1 MSFSN
6 KWIKPQNE
14 INNVGMKLLENIK
27 PPSPLKPRIEEAQ
40 KRLHSQIAKL
50 ENMSMKMEEKDQVIF
65 KRVISAMQSHDS
77 QYAKILS
84 NELSQIRKMNK
95 MITSAKLALEQI
107 QLRLNTITELGD
119 VIVTLSPAMSV
130 IKNIQGGLT
139 SMMPE
144 AGQSFGKITD
154 ILNGIMNE
162 SGQIPQTTEMT
173 GNTNAISE
181 DAMKIIEEASAIL
194 ALEQIQLRLN
204 TITELGDV
212 IVTLSPAMSVIKNI
226 QGGLTS
232 MMPEAGQSFGKITDI
247 LNGIMNESGQ
257 SPQTTEMTG
266 NTNAISEDAMKII
279 EEASAIVEQNMKDKF
294 PDLPN
299 TAIDSKVT
307 ESNSLY

>member
-6 KWIKPQNE
+6 KWLKPQNE

-40 KRLHSQIAKL
+40 KRLHSQISKL
-50 ENMSMKMEEKDQVIF
+50 ESMSMKMEEKDQLIF

-107 QLRLNTITELGD
+107 QLRLNTITDLGD

-162 SGQIPQTTEMT
+162 SGQIPQASEIT
-173 GNTNAISE
+173 GNTNS
-181 DAMKIIEEASAIL
+181 
-194 ALEQIQLRLN
+194 
-204 TITELGDV
+204 
-212 IVTLSPAMSVIKNI
+212 
-226 QGGLTS
+226 
-232 MMPEAGQSFGKITDI
+232 
-247 LNGIMNESGQ
+247 
-257 SPQTTEMTG
+257 
-266 NTNAISEDAMKII
+266 ISEDAMKII
-279 EEASAIVEQNMKDKF
+279 EEASAIVEQSMKDKF

-299 TAIDSKVT
+299 NNIESKTA
-307 ESNSLY
+307 ESNQLY

>member
-1 MSFSN
+1 MLVPMVTCSEKTPVLNIKCAMFVWYTRIMSFSN
-6 KWIKPQNE
+6 KWIKPQQNE
-14 INNVGMKLLENIK
+14 LNNVGMKLLENIK

-40 KRLHSQIAKL
+40 KRLHSQISKL
-50 ENMSMKMEEKDQVIF
+50 ESMSMKMEEKDQVIF
-65 KRVISAMQSHDS
+65 KRVISAMQNHDS

-162 SGQIPQTTEMT
+162 SGQIPQTTEIP
-173 GNTNAISE
+173 GNSNS
-181 DAMKIIEEASAIL
+181 
-194 ALEQIQLRLN
+194 
-204 TITELGDV
+204 LG
-212 IVTLSPAMSVIKNI
+212 
-226 QGGLTS
+226 
-232 MMPEAGQSFGKITDI
+232 
-247 LNGIMNESGQ
+247 
-257 SPQTTEMTG
+257 
-266 NTNAISEDAMKII
+266 EDAMKII

-299 TAIDSKVT
+299 TTIDSKVT

>member
-6 KWIKPQNE
+6 KWTKPQNE

-40 KRLHSQIAKL
+40 KRLHSQISKL
-50 ENMSMKMEEKDQVIF
+50 ENMSMKMEEKDQIIF

-162 SGQIPQTTEMT
+162 SGQIPQTSEIT
-173 GNTNAISE
+173 GNTNS
-181 DAMKIIEEASAIL
+181 
-194 ALEQIQLRLN
+194 
-204 TITELGDV
+204 
-212 IVTLSPAMSVIKNI
+212 
-226 QGGLTS
+226 
-232 MMPEAGQSFGKITDI
+232 
-247 LNGIMNESGQ
+247 
-257 SPQTTEMTG
+257 
-266 NTNAISEDAMKII
+266 ISEDAMKII
-279 EEASAIVEQNMKDKF
+279 EEASAIVEQSMKDKF

-299 TAIDSKVT
+299 NNIESKTAA
-307 ESNSLY
+307 ESNQLY

>member
-6 KWIKPQNE
+6 KWTKTQNE

-40 KRLHSQIAKL
+40 KRLHSQISKL
-50 ENMSMKMEEKDQVIF
+50 ENMSMKMEEKDQLIF

-162 SGQIPQTTEMT
+162 SGQIPQTSEIT
-173 GNTNAISE
+173 GNTNS
-181 DAMKIIEEASAIL
+181 
-194 ALEQIQLRLN
+194 
-204 TITELGDV
+204 
-212 IVTLSPAMSVIKNI
+212 
-226 QGGLTS
+226 
-232 MMPEAGQSFGKITDI
+232 
-247 LNGIMNESGQ
+247 
-257 SPQTTEMTG
+257 
-266 NTNAISEDAMKII
+266 ISEDAMKII
-279 EEASAIVEQNMKDKF
+279 EEASAIVEQSMKDKF

-299 TAIDSKVT
+299 NNIESKTAA
-307 ESNSLY
+307 ESNQLY

>member
-1 MSFSN
+1 
-6 KWIKPQNE
+6 
-14 INNVGMKLLENIK
+14 
-27 PPSPLKPRIEEAQ
+27 
-40 KRLHSQIAKL
+40 
-50 ENMSMKMEEKDQVIF
+50 IF

-181 DAMKIIEEASAIL
+181 DAMKIIEEASAI
-194 ALEQIQLRLN
+194 
-204 TITELGDV
+204 
-212 IVTLSPAMSVIKNI
+212 
-226 QGGLTS
+226 
-232 MMPEAGQSFGKITDI
+232 
-247 LNGIMNESGQ
+247 
-257 SPQTTEMTG
+257 
-266 NTNAISEDAMKII
+266 
-279 EEASAIVEQNMKDKF
+279 VEQNMKDKF

-299 TAIDSKVT
+299 ATIDSKVT